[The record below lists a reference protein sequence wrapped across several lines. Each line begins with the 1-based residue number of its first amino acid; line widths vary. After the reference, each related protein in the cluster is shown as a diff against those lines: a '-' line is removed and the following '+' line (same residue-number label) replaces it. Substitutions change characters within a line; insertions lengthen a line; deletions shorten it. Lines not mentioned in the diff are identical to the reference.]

1 MDDRSSCRI
10 SRSSCSYSSFSCSK
24 LTILP
29 LFVSKE
35 CFNLSC
41 SACSYLSLSSNLLI
55 ELFFSMVSFWSWVRR
70 NFILSEYSSW
80 GAAVN
85 DAKTPAAA
93 ALPEKAP
100 SSDSFCLPIP
110 KNPAIRDSV
119 RAYFSGLL
127 PSPPSMMAAPKRF
140 ASLYIRYSS
149 ISRPIRPPKKLAFLF
164 TGLDSVLAL

>member
-1 MDDRSSCRI
+1 MDDRSSCWI
-10 SRSSCSYSSFSCSK
+10 LRSSCSCSSFSCSK

-29 LFVSKE
+29 SFVSKV

-55 ELFFSMVSFWSWVRR
+55 EPVFSMVSFWSWVRR

-80 GAAVN
+80 GAAN
-85 DAKTPAAA
+85 NPKPPAAA
-93 ALPEKAP
+93 ALPDKAP
-100 SSDSFCLPIP
+100 SSDSFCFPIP

-119 RAYFSGLL
+119 RACFSGLL
-127 PSPPSMMAAPKRF
+127 PSPPSMMAAPRRF
-140 ASLYIRYSS
+140 VSLYIRYSS
-149 ISRPIRPPKKLAFLF
+149 ISRPIRLPKKLAFLF